1 MGLGTLLKGRFQQC
15 PHPKARM
22 CNNDPPCLGRP
33 TVGFTNLRTAIVAF
47 VVLPCLL
54 AMGLI
59 GWVGLRGL
67 EEQVNVRMQED
78 LELIARTL
86 RLPLSQ
92 ALAQGQPAVIQ
103 ETIESTVG
111 MDQVYAVYVYDEDG
125 QQVASSGRPLAAVPM
140 AQAAELAVRRV
151 RQEGS
156 ADIGKDKLVSVFQP
170 LTAEGG
176 RIAGLLQVTR
186 HSGDVQFYLDRVR
199 WLALLGIGA
208 VGLLFTGV
216 IVLGHHFGIG
226 RHLLRLQDGM
236 RRIRDG
242 DLEHRLEE
250 GGAAEFRHLAQGI
263 NSMLDGITASQ
274 RELELQRR
282 TEQALRERLHR
293 AEKMAAIG
301 RLAAGIA
308 HELGSPLST
317 LYGRA
322 QQLLRHAPP
331 GSPERAGLLA
341 ISESSVRME
350 QTIRQLM
357 DFGRSNP
364 LNLTDVELDPL
375 LHRLA
380 ADARA
385 RADAGR
391 DGCRIEIE
399 NADGIATIR
408 ADALRIEQA
417 LRNLLEN
424 AVHAAR
430 SCVRIGVN
438 GDEHTVRISVG
449 DDGPGVPA
457 EARQFIFDPF
467 FTTKP
472 VGEGTGLGLSVATAA
487 ADDHGGS
494 LAFEQDPLGGARFT
508 LSLPREARD
517 DPA

>member
-1 MGLGTLLKGRFQQC
+1 
-15 PHPKARM
+15 
-22 CNNDPPCLGRP
+22 
-33 TVGFTNLRTAIVAF
+33 VGFTSLRTAIVAF

-59 GWVGLRGL
+59 GWIGLRGL
-67 EEQVNVRMQED
+67 EEQVNVRMQND

-92 ALAQGQPAVIQ
+92 ALAQGQPAIIQ

-111 MDQVYAVYVYDEDG
+111 MDQVYAVYVYDEAG
-125 QQVASSGRPLAAVPM
+125 QQVAASGRPVAAVPREE
-140 AQAAELAVRRV
+140 AAELAVRRV
-151 RQEGS
+151 RQEGT
-156 ADIGKDKLVSVFQP
+156 ADFGEDRLVSVFQP

-199 WLALLGIGA
+199 WLALWGIAA

-216 IVLGHHFGIG
+216 IVLGHHFGVG
-226 RHLLRLQDGM
+226 RHLLRLEEGM

-242 DLEHRLEE
+242 DLEHRLES
-250 GGAAEFRHLAQGI
+250 GGAAEFRHLAQGV
-263 NSMLDGITASQ
+263 NRMLDGITASQ
-274 RELELQRR
+274 RELERQRQ

-322 QQLLRHAPP
+322 QQLLRRAPP
-331 GSPERAGLLA
+331 DSPERAGLMD

-364 LNLTDVELDPL
+364 LNLTEVEVGPL
-375 LHRLA
+375 LQRLA

-385 RADAGR
+385 RSARRGSDF
-391 DGCRIEIE
+391 RIEVE
-399 NADGIATIR
+399 NADAIGTIL
-408 ADALRIEQA
+408 ADGLRVEQA
-417 LRNLLEN
+417 VRNLLEN

-430 SCVRIGVN
+430 SRVRIGVN
-438 GDEHTVRISVG
+438 GDEHAVRILVG

-457 EARQFIFDPF
+457 EARKFIFDPF

-494 LAFEQDPLGGARFT
+494 LALEQDPLGGARFI
-508 LSLPREARD
+508 LSLPREAHNGK
-517 DPA
+517 A